1 MQEAKFEK
9 VLVPI
14 SRRVL
19 TEEDAEHV
27 SFYAYFTETLLHEIS
42 HVLGVNYVTQ
52 EDGTRTTVNKA
63 LADKYSPIE
72 ECKATIVGLANVPF
86 LMEKDLI
93 PEEKE
98 REIYTTYLA
107 GMFRS
112 IRFGAHEAHGL
123 GTLMQLNYHRETGA
137 FTYDPETKKFSVD
150 MEKIK
155 DSVMEMAQ
163 KILILEGDGI
173 YDNAAAFIAKY
184 GEVDDVIQGLLD
196 SLTDIP
202 IDIEPIFKSF
212 SAQQ

>member
-1 MQEAKFEK
+1 
-9 VLVPI
+9 
-14 SRRVL
+14 
-19 TEEDAEHV
+19 
-27 SFYAYFTETLLHEIS
+27 
-42 HVLGVNYVTQ
+42 
-52 EDGTRTTVNKA
+52 
-63 LADKYSPIE
+63 
-72 ECKATIVGLANVPF
+72 
-86 LMEKDLI
+86 MEKDLI